1 MNSTL
6 LVVPNPYCALNAKGE
21 PDGKIKR
28 DPSVD
33 KAGGFVGC
41 TLTKGKTIK
50 KYPKGDLRSNVHE
63 FSLVFSV
70 EPVSLPN
77 TEYYRKKVR
86 TGELIAA
93 DASTAG
99 ECAVKFA
106 PIEQALSEAKAKAI
120 QYFEANDGFA
130 PAIASQSG
138 PYFEPS
144 FAPPKSTPNAA

>member
-1 MNSTL
+1 MSSTL

-33 KAGGFVGC
+33 KAGGFVGA
-41 TLTKGKTIK
+41 TLTKGKTVK
-50 KYPKGDLRSNVHE
+50 KYPKGDLRSNVYE
-63 FSLVFSV
+63 FSLSFSAD
-70 EPVSLPN
+70 PVSVPS

-86 TGELIAA
+86 SGELLAA
-93 DASTAG
+93 DAKTAG
-99 ECAVKFA
+99 ECAVKFV
-106 PIEQALSEAKAKAI
+106 PVEQALSEAKAAAI
-120 QYFEANDGFA
+120 KSFEANEGFA

-144 FAPPKSTPNAA
+144 FAPPKPPAA